1 MNVVFIAPPAAGKG
15 TQATLLRDYYNF
27 YHISTGD
34 VLREIAETNTPLGC
48 EIKALID
55 NGKLVSDELMAKLLK
70 EKIGS
75 LGNVE
80 GIIFDGFPRT
90 LEQAHMLDEILNE
103 VGMKVNKVIYFDID
117 KDTAMKRALGR
128 VTCKDCGE
136 IYNTYFDTF
145 LKEDECSKCGGKL
158 EKRME
163 ENHKPV
169 KIGSYRENKCPKNY
183 FKFFDSIKIKKKY
196 KIVFDLANGSM
207 CFLNDYLK
215 KRFPDAIMINNEPN
229 GFNINDEC
237 GALYPELARKIM
249 IDNDYDIAV
258 SFDGDGDRAIIILK
272 NGKIL
277 NGDLLL
283 YFFAT
288 ELKMKNKLKN
298 NTVIYSLIANRGIT
312 NVLEGNNIK
321 VKFVNVGDENI
332 SSEIKNGVASLGG
345 EKSGHIIFNK
355 KYNYSCGLTTI
366 LKFLSMLNEKA
377 IINLNCIKEY
387 YEVSKNYK
395 EIRMINKLENKLKA
409 IVTSGNVIVRR
420 SGTENLFRV
429 ILMSP
434 NKCEI
439 IDGLNFLENLIIAKN

>member
-1 MNVVFIAPPAAGKG
+1 MKYFKTDGIRGVFGASDLSIELILKVGYSFDIFNEHKVLIGYDTRYSSKIILQALKYALEISGK
-15 TQATLLRDYYNF
+15 TVFDYGV
-27 YHISTGD
+27 IST
-34 VLREIAETNTPLGC
+34 P
-48 EIKALID
+48 ALEYLTKKKRTIGIMITASHND
-55 NGKLVSDELMAKLLK
+55 FTYNGLKIIYKGHKLDDSLK
-70 EKIGS
+70 E
-75 LGNVE
+75 
-80 GIIFDGFPRT
+80 
-90 LEQAHMLDEILNE
+90 
-103 VGMKVNKVIYFDID
+103 
-117 KDTAMKRALGR
+117 
-128 VTCKDCGE
+128 
-136 IYNTYFDTF
+136 
-145 LKEDECSKCGGKL
+145 KL

-288 ELKMKNKLKN
+288 ELKKKNKLKN

-312 NVLEGNNIK
+312 NVLEENNIK

-439 IDGLNFLENLIIAKN
+439 IDGLNFLEKWIIAKN

>member
-1 MNVVFIAPPAAGKG
+1 MKYFKTDGIRGVFGASDLSIELILKVGYSFDIFNENKVLIGYDTRYSSKIILQALKYALEISGK
-15 TQATLLRDYYNF
+15 TVFDYGV
-27 YHISTGD
+27 IST
-34 VLREIAETNTPLGC
+34 P
-48 EIKALID
+48 ALEYLTKKKRTIGIMITASHND
-55 NGKLVSDELMAKLLK
+55 FTYNGLKIIYKGHKLDDSLK
-70 EKIGS
+70 E
-75 LGNVE
+75 
-80 GIIFDGFPRT
+80 
-90 LEQAHMLDEILNE
+90 
-103 VGMKVNKVIYFDID
+103 
-117 KDTAMKRALGR
+117 
-128 VTCKDCGE
+128 
-136 IYNTYFDTF
+136 
-145 LKEDECSKCGGKL
+145 KL

-207 CFLNDYLK
+207 CFLNNYLK

-288 ELKMKNKLKN
+288 ELKKKNKLKN

-312 NVLEGNNIK
+312 NVLEENNIK

-439 IDGLNFLENLIIAKN
+439 IDGLNFLENWIIAKN

>member
-1 MNVVFIAPPAAGKG
+1 MKYFKTDGIRGVFGASDLSIELILKVGYSFDIFNENKVLIGYDTRYSSKIILQALKYALEISGK
-15 TQATLLRDYYNF
+15 TVFDYGV
-27 YHISTGD
+27 IST
-34 VLREIAETNTPLGC
+34 P
-48 EIKALID
+48 ALEYLTKKKRTIGIMITASHND
-55 NGKLVSDELMAKLLK
+55 FTYNGLKIIYKGHKLDDSLK
-70 EKIGS
+70 E
-75 LGNVE
+75 
-80 GIIFDGFPRT
+80 
-90 LEQAHMLDEILNE
+90 
-103 VGMKVNKVIYFDID
+103 
-117 KDTAMKRALGR
+117 
-128 VTCKDCGE
+128 
-136 IYNTYFDTF
+136 
-145 LKEDECSKCGGKL
+145 KL

-312 NVLEGNNIK
+312 NILEENNIK

-439 IDGLNFLENLIIAKN
+439 IDGLNFLENWIIAKN

>member
-1 MNVVFIAPPAAGKG
+1 MKYFKTDGIRGVFGASDLSIELILKVGYSFDIFNENKVLIGYDTRYSSKIILQALKYALEISGK
-15 TQATLLRDYYNF
+15 TVFDYGV
-27 YHISTGD
+27 IST
-34 VLREIAETNTPLGC
+34 P
-48 EIKALID
+48 ALEYLTKKKRTIGIMITASHND
-55 NGKLVSDELMAKLLK
+55 FTYNGLKIIYKGHKLDDSLK
-70 EKIGS
+70 E
-75 LGNVE
+75 
-80 GIIFDGFPRT
+80 
-90 LEQAHMLDEILNE
+90 
-103 VGMKVNKVIYFDID
+103 
-117 KDTAMKRALGR
+117 
-128 VTCKDCGE
+128 
-136 IYNTYFDTF
+136 
-145 LKEDECSKCGGKL
+145 KL

-288 ELKMKNKLKN
+288 ELKKKNKLKN

-312 NVLEGNNIK
+312 NVLEENNIK

-366 LKFLSMLNEKA
+366 LKFLSMLNEKE

-439 IDGLNFLENLIIAKN
+439 IDGLNFLEKWIIAKN

>member
-1 MNVVFIAPPAAGKG
+1 MKYFKTDGIRGVFGASDLSIELILKVGYSFDIFNENKVLIGYDTRYSSKIILQALKYALEISGK
-15 TQATLLRDYYNF
+15 TVFDYGV
-27 YHISTGD
+27 IST
-34 VLREIAETNTPLGC
+34 P
-48 EIKALID
+48 ALEYLTKKKRTIGIMITASHND
-55 NGKLVSDELMAKLLK
+55 FTYNGLKIIYKGHKLDDSLK
-70 EKIGS
+70 E
-75 LGNVE
+75 
-80 GIIFDGFPRT
+80 
-90 LEQAHMLDEILNE
+90 
-103 VGMKVNKVIYFDID
+103 
-117 KDTAMKRALGR
+117 
-128 VTCKDCGE
+128 
-136 IYNTYFDTF
+136 
-145 LKEDECSKCGGKL
+145 KL

-237 GALYPELARKIM
+237 GALYHELARKIM

-312 NVLEGNNIK
+312 NVLEENNIK

-395 EIRMINKLENKLKA
+395 EIRMINKIENKLKA

-439 IDGLNFLENLIIAKN
+439 IDGLNFLENWIIAKN

>member
-1 MNVVFIAPPAAGKG
+1 MKYFKTDGIRGVFGAFDLSIELILKVGYSFDIFYEDKVLIGYDTRYSSKIILQALKYALEISGK
-15 TQATLLRDYYNF
+15 TVIDYGV
-27 YHISTGD
+27 IST
-34 VLREIAETNTPLGC
+34 P
-48 EIKALID
+48 ALEYLTKKKRTVGIMITASHND
-55 NGKLVSDELMAKLLK
+55 FTYNGLKIIYKGQKLDDSLK
-70 EKIGS
+70 E
-75 LGNVE
+75 
-80 GIIFDGFPRT
+80 
-90 LEQAHMLDEILNE
+90 
-103 VGMKVNKVIYFDID
+103 
-117 KDTAMKRALGR
+117 
-128 VTCKDCGE
+128 
-136 IYNTYFDTF
+136 
-145 LKEDECSKCGGKL
+145 KL

-207 CFLNDYLK
+207 CFLEFYLK

-288 ELKMKNKLKN
+288 ELKKKNKLKN

-312 NVLEGNNIK
+312 NVLEENSIK

-355 KYNYSCGLTTI
+355 KYNYSCGLTAF
-366 LKFLSMLNEKA
+366 LKFLSMLNEHA

-395 EIRMINKLENKLKA
+395 EIRMINKLETKLKA

-439 IDGLNFLENLIIAKN
+439 IDGLNFLENWILAKN

>member
-1 MNVVFIAPPAAGKG
+1 MKYFKTDGIRGVFGASDLSIELILKVGYSFDIFNENKVLIGYDTRYSSKIILQALKYALEISGK
-15 TQATLLRDYYNF
+15 TVFDYGV
-27 YHISTGD
+27 IST
-34 VLREIAETNTPLGC
+34 P
-48 EIKALID
+48 ALEYLTKKKRTIGIMITASHND
-55 NGKLVSDELMAKLLK
+55 FTYNGLKIIYKGHKLDDSLK
-70 EKIGS
+70 E
-75 LGNVE
+75 
-80 GIIFDGFPRT
+80 
-90 LEQAHMLDEILNE
+90 
-103 VGMKVNKVIYFDID
+103 
-117 KDTAMKRALGR
+117 
-128 VTCKDCGE
+128 
-136 IYNTYFDTF
+136 
-145 LKEDECSKCGGKL
+145 KL

-298 NTVIYSLIANRGIT
+298 NTVIYSLIANKGIT
-312 NVLEGNNIK
+312 NVLEENNIK

>member
-1 MNVVFIAPPAAGKG
+1 MKYFKTDGIRGVFGASDLSIELILKVGYSFDIFNENKVLIGYDTRYSSKIILQALKYALEISGK
-15 TQATLLRDYYNF
+15 TVFDYGV
-27 YHISTGD
+27 IST
-34 VLREIAETNTPLGC
+34 P
-48 EIKALID
+48 ALEYLTKKKRTIGIMITASHND
-55 NGKLVSDELMAKLLK
+55 FTYNGLKIIYKGHKLDDSLK
-70 EKIGS
+70 E
-75 LGNVE
+75 
-80 GIIFDGFPRT
+80 
-90 LEQAHMLDEILNE
+90 
-103 VGMKVNKVIYFDID
+103 
-117 KDTAMKRALGR
+117 
-128 VTCKDCGE
+128 
-136 IYNTYFDTF
+136 
-145 LKEDECSKCGGKL
+145 KL

-312 NVLEGNNIK
+312 NVLEENNIK

-366 LKFLSMLNEKA
+366 LKFLSMLNEKT

-439 IDGLNFLENLIIAKN
+439 IDGLNFLENWIIAKN

>member
-1 MNVVFIAPPAAGKG
+1 MKYFKTDGIRGVFGASDLSIELILKVGYSFDIFNENKVLIGYDTRYSSKIILQALKYALEISGK
-15 TQATLLRDYYNF
+15 TVFDYGV
-27 YHISTGD
+27 IST
-34 VLREIAETNTPLGC
+34 P
-48 EIKALID
+48 ALEYLTKKKRTIGIMITASHND
-55 NGKLVSDELMAKLLK
+55 FTYNGLKIIYKGHKLDDSLK
-70 EKIGS
+70 E
-75 LGNVE
+75 
-80 GIIFDGFPRT
+80 
-90 LEQAHMLDEILNE
+90 
-103 VGMKVNKVIYFDID
+103 
-117 KDTAMKRALGR
+117 
-128 VTCKDCGE
+128 
-136 IYNTYFDTF
+136 
-145 LKEDECSKCGGKL
+145 KL

-312 NVLEGNNIK
+312 NVLEENNIK

-409 IVTSGNVIVRR
+409 IVISGNVIVRR

-439 IDGLNFLENLIIAKN
+439 IDGLNFLENWIIAKN

>member
-1 MNVVFIAPPAAGKG
+1 MKYFKTDGIRGVFGASDLSIELILKVGYSFDIFNENKVLIGYDTRYSSKIILQALKYALEISGK
-15 TQATLLRDYYNF
+15 TVFDYGV
-27 YHISTGD
+27 IST
-34 VLREIAETNTPLGC
+34 P
-48 EIKALID
+48 ALEYLTKKKRTIGIMITASHND
-55 NGKLVSDELMAKLLK
+55 FTYNGLKIIYKGHKLDDSLK
-70 EKIGS
+70 E
-75 LGNVE
+75 
-80 GIIFDGFPRT
+80 
-90 LEQAHMLDEILNE
+90 
-103 VGMKVNKVIYFDID
+103 
-117 KDTAMKRALGR
+117 
-128 VTCKDCGE
+128 
-136 IYNTYFDTF
+136 
-145 LKEDECSKCGGKL
+145 KL

-249 IDNDYDIAV
+249 IDNDYDIDV

-272 NGKIL
+272 NGRIL

-312 NVLEGNNIK
+312 NVLEENNIK

-439 IDGLNFLENLIIAKN
+439 IDGLNFLENWIIAKN

>member
-1 MNVVFIAPPAAGKG
+1 MKYFKTDGIRGVFGASDLSIELILKVGYSFDIFNENKVLIGYDTRYSSKIILQALKYALEISGK
-15 TQATLLRDYYNF
+15 TVFDYGV
-27 YHISTGD
+27 IST
-34 VLREIAETNTPLGC
+34 P
-48 EIKALID
+48 ALEYLTKKKRTIGIMITASHND
-55 NGKLVSDELMAKLLK
+55 FTYNGLKIIYKGHKLDDSLK
-70 EKIGS
+70 E
-75 LGNVE
+75 
-80 GIIFDGFPRT
+80 
-90 LEQAHMLDEILNE
+90 
-103 VGMKVNKVIYFDID
+103 
-117 KDTAMKRALGR
+117 
-128 VTCKDCGE
+128 
-136 IYNTYFDTF
+136 
-145 LKEDECSKCGGKL
+145 KL

-215 KRFPDAIMINNEPN
+215 KRFPDAIMINNDPN

-312 NVLEGNNIK
+312 NVLEENNIK

-439 IDGLNFLENLIIAKN
+439 IDGLNFLENWIIAKN

>member
-1 MNVVFIAPPAAGKG
+1 MKYFKTDGIRGVFGASDLSIELILKVGYSFDIFNENKVLIGYDTRYSSKIILQALKYALEISGK
-15 TQATLLRDYYNF
+15 TVFDYGV
-27 YHISTGD
+27 IST
-34 VLREIAETNTPLGC
+34 P
-48 EIKALID
+48 ALEYLTKKKRTIGIMITASHND
-55 NGKLVSDELMAKLLK
+55 FTYNGLKIIYKGHKLDDSLK
-70 EKIGS
+70 E
-75 LGNVE
+75 
-80 GIIFDGFPRT
+80 
-90 LEQAHMLDEILNE
+90 
-103 VGMKVNKVIYFDID
+103 
-117 KDTAMKRALGR
+117 
-128 VTCKDCGE
+128 
-136 IYNTYFDTF
+136 
-145 LKEDECSKCGGKL
+145 KL

-312 NVLEGNNIK
+312 NVLEENNIK
-321 VKFVNVGDENI
+321 VKFVNVGNENI

-439 IDGLNFLENLIIAKN
+439 IDGLNFLENWIIAKN

>member
-1 MNVVFIAPPAAGKG
+1 MKYFKTDGIRGVFGASDLSIELILKVGYSFDIFNENKVLIGYDTRYSSKIILQALKYALEISGK
-15 TQATLLRDYYNF
+15 TIFDYGV
-27 YHISTGD
+27 IST
-34 VLREIAETNTPLGC
+34 P
-48 EIKALID
+48 ALEYLTKKKRTIGIMITASHND
-55 NGKLVSDELMAKLLK
+55 FTYNGLKIIYKGHKLDDSLK
-70 EKIGS
+70 E
-75 LGNVE
+75 
-80 GIIFDGFPRT
+80 
-90 LEQAHMLDEILNE
+90 
-103 VGMKVNKVIYFDID
+103 
-117 KDTAMKRALGR
+117 
-128 VTCKDCGE
+128 
-136 IYNTYFDTF
+136 
-145 LKEDECSKCGGKL
+145 KL

-288 ELKMKNKLKN
+288 ELKKKNKLKN

-312 NVLEGNNIK
+312 NVLEENNIK

-439 IDGLNFLENLIIAKN
+439 IDGLNFLENWIIAKN

>member
-1 MNVVFIAPPAAGKG
+1 MKYFKTDGIRGVFGASDLSIELILKVGYSFDIFNENKVLIGYDTRYSSKIILQALKYALEISGK
-15 TQATLLRDYYNF
+15 TVFDYGV
-27 YHISTGD
+27 IST
-34 VLREIAETNTPLGC
+34 P
-48 EIKALID
+48 ALEYLTKKKRTIGIMITASHND
-55 NGKLVSDELMAKLLK
+55 FTYNGLKIIYKGHKLDDSLK
-70 EKIGS
+70 E
-75 LGNVE
+75 
-80 GIIFDGFPRT
+80 
-90 LEQAHMLDEILNE
+90 
-103 VGMKVNKVIYFDID
+103 
-117 KDTAMKRALGR
+117 
-128 VTCKDCGE
+128 
-136 IYNTYFDTF
+136 
-145 LKEDECSKCGGKL
+145 KL

-169 KIGSYRENKCPKNY
+169 KICSYRENKCPKNY

-288 ELKMKNKLKN
+288 ELKKKNKLKN

-312 NVLEGNNIK
+312 NVLEENNIK

-439 IDGLNFLENLIIAKN
+439 IDGLNFLENWIIAKN

>member
-1 MNVVFIAPPAAGKG
+1 MKYFKTDGIRGVFGASDLSIELILKVGYSFDIFNENKVLIGYDTRYSSKIILQALKYALEISGK
-15 TQATLLRDYYNF
+15 TVFDYGV
-27 YHISTGD
+27 IST
-34 VLREIAETNTPLGC
+34 P
-48 EIKALID
+48 ALEYLTKKKRTIGIMITASHND
-55 NGKLVSDELMAKLLK
+55 FTYNGLKIIYKGHKLDDSLK
-70 EKIGS
+70 E
-75 LGNVE
+75 
-80 GIIFDGFPRT
+80 
-90 LEQAHMLDEILNE
+90 
-103 VGMKVNKVIYFDID
+103 
-117 KDTAMKRALGR
+117 
-128 VTCKDCGE
+128 
-136 IYNTYFDTF
+136 
-145 LKEDECSKCGGKL
+145 KL

-312 NVLEGNNIK
+312 NVLEENNIK

-434 NKCEI
+434 NKYEI
-439 IDGLNFLENLIIAKN
+439 IDGLNFLENWLLC

>member
-1 MNVVFIAPPAAGKG
+1 MKYFKTDGIRGVFGASDLSIELILKVGYSFDIFNENKVLIGYDTRYSSKIILQALKYALEISGK
-15 TQATLLRDYYNF
+15 TVFDYGV
-27 YHISTGD
+27 IST
-34 VLREIAETNTPLGC
+34 P
-48 EIKALID
+48 ALEYLTKKKRTIGIMITASHND
-55 NGKLVSDELMAKLLK
+55 FTYNGLKIIYKGHKLDDSLK
-70 EKIGS
+70 E
-75 LGNVE
+75 
-80 GIIFDGFPRT
+80 
-90 LEQAHMLDEILNE
+90 
-103 VGMKVNKVIYFDID
+103 
-117 KDTAMKRALGR
+117 
-128 VTCKDCGE
+128 
-136 IYNTYFDTF
+136 
-145 LKEDECSKCGGKL
+145 KL

-312 NVLEGNNIK
+312 NVLEENNIK

-332 SSEIKNGVASLGG
+332 SSEIKNGVPSLGG

-439 IDGLNFLENLIIAKN
+439 IDGLNFLENWIIAKN

>member
-1 MNVVFIAPPAAGKG
+1 MKYFKTDGIRGVFGASDLSIELILKVGYSFDIFNENKVLIG
-15 TQATLLRDYYNF
+15 YDTRYSSKIILQALKYALEISVKTVFDYGV
-27 YHISTGD
+27 IST
-34 VLREIAETNTPLGC
+34 P
-48 EIKALID
+48 ALEYLTKKKRTIGIMITASHND
-55 NGKLVSDELMAKLLK
+55 FTYNGLKIIYKGHKLDDSLK
-70 EKIGS
+70 E
-75 LGNVE
+75 
-80 GIIFDGFPRT
+80 
-90 LEQAHMLDEILNE
+90 
-103 VGMKVNKVIYFDID
+103 
-117 KDTAMKRALGR
+117 
-128 VTCKDCGE
+128 
-136 IYNTYFDTF
+136 
-145 LKEDECSKCGGKL
+145 KL

-312 NVLEGNNIK
+312 NVLEENNIK

-439 IDGLNFLENLIIAKN
+439 IDGLNFLENWIIAKN

>member
-1 MNVVFIAPPAAGKG
+1 MKYFKTDGIRGVFGASDLSIELILKVGYSFDIFNENKVLIGYDTRYSSKIILQAFKYALEISGK
-15 TQATLLRDYYNF
+15 TVFDYGV
-27 YHISTGD
+27 IST
-34 VLREIAETNTPLGC
+34 P
-48 EIKALID
+48 ALEYLTKKKRTIGIMITASHND
-55 NGKLVSDELMAKLLK
+55 FTYNGLKIIYKGHKLDDSLK
-70 EKIGS
+70 E
-75 LGNVE
+75 
-80 GIIFDGFPRT
+80 
-90 LEQAHMLDEILNE
+90 
-103 VGMKVNKVIYFDID
+103 
-117 KDTAMKRALGR
+117 
-128 VTCKDCGE
+128 
-136 IYNTYFDTF
+136 
-145 LKEDECSKCGGKL
+145 KL

-288 ELKMKNKLKN
+288 ELKKKNKLKN

-312 NVLEGNNIK
+312 NVLEENNIK

-439 IDGLNFLENLIIAKN
+439 IDGLNFLENWIIAKN

>member
-1 MNVVFIAPPAAGKG
+1 MKYFKTDGIRGVFGASDLSIELILKVGYSFDIFNENKVLIGYDTRYSSKIILQALKYALEISGK
-15 TQATLLRDYYNF
+15 TVFDYGV
-27 YHISTGD
+27 IST
-34 VLREIAETNTPLGC
+34 P
-48 EIKALID
+48 ALEYLTKKKRTIGIMITASHND
-55 NGKLVSDELMAKLLK
+55 FTYNGLKIIYKGHKLDDSLK
-70 EKIGS
+70 E
-75 LGNVE
+75 
-80 GIIFDGFPRT
+80 
-90 LEQAHMLDEILNE
+90 
-103 VGMKVNKVIYFDID
+103 
-117 KDTAMKRALGR
+117 
-128 VTCKDCGE
+128 
-136 IYNTYFDTF
+136 
-145 LKEDECSKCGGKL
+145 KL

-288 ELKMKNKLKN
+288 ELKKKNKLKN

-312 NVLEGNNIK
+312 NVLEENNIK

-355 KYNYSCGLTTI
+355 KYNY
-366 LKFLSMLNEKA
+366 
-377 IINLNCIKEY
+377 
-387 YEVSKNYK
+387 
-395 EIRMINKLENKLKA
+395 
-409 IVTSGNVIVRR
+409 
-420 SGTENLFRV
+420 
-429 ILMSP
+429 
-434 NKCEI
+434 
-439 IDGLNFLENLIIAKN
+439 

>member
-1 MNVVFIAPPAAGKG
+1 MKYFKTDGIRGVFGASDLSIELILKVGYSFDIFNENKVLIGYDTRYSSKIILQALKYALEISGK
-15 TQATLLRDYYNF
+15 TVFDYGV
-27 YHISTGD
+27 IST
-34 VLREIAETNTPLGC
+34 P
-48 EIKALID
+48 ALEYLTKKKRTIGIMITASHND
-55 NGKLVSDELMAKLLK
+55 FTYNGLKIIYKGHKLDDSLK
-70 EKIGS
+70 E
-75 LGNVE
+75 
-80 GIIFDGFPRT
+80 
-90 LEQAHMLDEILNE
+90 
-103 VGMKVNKVIYFDID
+103 
-117 KDTAMKRALGR
+117 
-128 VTCKDCGE
+128 
-136 IYNTYFDTF
+136 
-145 LKEDECSKCGGKL
+145 KL

-215 KRFPDAIMINNEPN
+215 KRFPDAIMINNESN

-312 NVLEGNNIK
+312 NVLEENNIK

-439 IDGLNFLENLIIAKN
+439 IDGLNFLENWIIAKN

>member
-1 MNVVFIAPPAAGKG
+1 MKYFKTDGIRGVFGASDLSIELILKVGYSFDIFNENKVLIGYDTRYSSKIILQALKYALEISGK
-15 TQATLLRDYYNF
+15 TVFDYGV
-27 YHISTGD
+27 IST
-34 VLREIAETNTPLGC
+34 P
-48 EIKALID
+48 ALEYLAKKKRTIGIMITASHND
-55 NGKLVSDELMAKLLK
+55 FTYNGLKIIYKGHKLDDSLK
-70 EKIGS
+70 E
-75 LGNVE
+75 
-80 GIIFDGFPRT
+80 
-90 LEQAHMLDEILNE
+90 
-103 VGMKVNKVIYFDID
+103 
-117 KDTAMKRALGR
+117 
-128 VTCKDCGE
+128 
-136 IYNTYFDTF
+136 
-145 LKEDECSKCGGKL
+145 KL

-288 ELKMKNKLKN
+288 ELKLKNKLKN

-312 NVLEGNNIK
+312 NVLEENNIK
-321 VKFVNVGDENI
+321 VKFVNVDDENI

-439 IDGLNFLENLIIAKN
+439 IDGLNFLENWIIAKN

>member
-1 MNVVFIAPPAAGKG
+1 MKYFKTDGIRGVFGASDLSIELILKVGYSFDIFNENKVLIGYDTRYSSKIILQALKYALEISGK
-15 TQATLLRDYYNF
+15 TVFDYGV
-27 YHISTGD
+27 IST
-34 VLREIAETNTPLGC
+34 P
-48 EIKALID
+48 ALEYLTKKKRTVGIMITASHND
-55 NGKLVSDELMAKLLK
+55 FTYNGLKIIYKGHKLDDSLK
-70 EKIGS
+70 E
-75 LGNVE
+75 
-80 GIIFDGFPRT
+80 
-90 LEQAHMLDEILNE
+90 
-103 VGMKVNKVIYFDID
+103 
-117 KDTAMKRALGR
+117 
-128 VTCKDCGE
+128 
-136 IYNTYFDTF
+136 
-145 LKEDECSKCGGKL
+145 KL

-207 CFLNDYLK
+207 CFLEFYLK

-288 ELKMKNKLKN
+288 ELKKKNKLKN

-312 NVLEGNNIK
+312 NALEENNIK

-366 LKFLSMLNEKA
+366 LKFLSMLNEHA

-434 NKCEI
+434 NKGEI
-439 IDGLNFLENLIIAKN
+439 IDGLNFLENWILAKN

>member
-1 MNVVFIAPPAAGKG
+1 MKYFKTDGIRGVFGASDLSIELILKVGYSFGIFNENKVLIGYDTRYSSKIILQALKYALEISGK
-15 TQATLLRDYYNF
+15 TVFDYGV
-27 YHISTGD
+27 IST
-34 VLREIAETNTPLGC
+34 P
-48 EIKALID
+48 ALEYLTKKKRTIGIMITASHND
-55 NGKLVSDELMAKLLK
+55 FTYNGLKIIYKGHKLDDSLK
-70 EKIGS
+70 E
-75 LGNVE
+75 
-80 GIIFDGFPRT
+80 
-90 LEQAHMLDEILNE
+90 
-103 VGMKVNKVIYFDID
+103 
-117 KDTAMKRALGR
+117 
-128 VTCKDCGE
+128 
-136 IYNTYFDTF
+136 
-145 LKEDECSKCGGKL
+145 KL

-312 NVLEGNNIK
+312 NVLEENNIK

-439 IDGLNFLENLIIAKN
+439 IDGLNFLEKWIIAKN

>member
-1 MNVVFIAPPAAGKG
+1 MKYFKTDGIRGVFGASDLSIELILKVGYSFGIFNENKVLIGYDTRYSSKIILQALKYALEISGK
-15 TQATLLRDYYNF
+15 TVFDYGV
-27 YHISTGD
+27 IST
-34 VLREIAETNTPLGC
+34 P
-48 EIKALID
+48 ALEYLTKKKRTIGIMITASHND
-55 NGKLVSDELMAKLLK
+55 FTYNGLKIIYKGHKLDDSLK
-70 EKIGS
+70 E
-75 LGNVE
+75 
-80 GIIFDGFPRT
+80 
-90 LEQAHMLDEILNE
+90 
-103 VGMKVNKVIYFDID
+103 
-117 KDTAMKRALGR
+117 
-128 VTCKDCGE
+128 
-136 IYNTYFDTF
+136 
-145 LKEDECSKCGGKL
+145 KL

-183 FKFFDSIKIKKKY
+183 FKFFDSIKIKTKY
-196 KIVFDLANGSM
+196 QIVFDLANGSM

-288 ELKMKNKLKN
+288 ELKKKNKLKN

-312 NVLEGNNIK
+312 NVLEENNIK

-439 IDGLNFLENLIIAKN
+439 IDGLNFLEKWIIAKN

>member
-1 MNVVFIAPPAAGKG
+1 MKYFKTDGIRGVFGASDLSIELILKVGYSFDIFNENKVLIGYDTRYSSKIILQALKYALEISGK
-15 TQATLLRDYYNF
+15 TVFDYGV
-27 YHISTGD
+27 IST
-34 VLREIAETNTPLGC
+34 P
-48 EIKALID
+48 ALEYLTKKKRTIGIMITASHND
-55 NGKLVSDELMAKLLK
+55 FTYNGLKIIYKGHKLDDSLK
-70 EKIGS
+70 E
-75 LGNVE
+75 
-80 GIIFDGFPRT
+80 
-90 LEQAHMLDEILNE
+90 
-103 VGMKVNKVIYFDID
+103 
-117 KDTAMKRALGR
+117 
-128 VTCKDCGE
+128 
-136 IYNTYFDTF
+136 
-145 LKEDECSKCGGKL
+145 KL

-283 YFFAT
+283 FFFAT

-312 NVLEGNNIK
+312 NVLEENNIK

-439 IDGLNFLENLIIAKN
+439 IDGLNFLEKWIIAKN

>member
-1 MNVVFIAPPAAGKG
+1 MKYFKTDGIRGVFGASDLSIELILKVGYSFDIFNENKVLIGYDTRYSSKIILQALKYALEISGK
-15 TQATLLRDYYNF
+15 TVFDYGV
-27 YHISTGD
+27 IST
-34 VLREIAETNTPLGC
+34 P
-48 EIKALID
+48 ALEYLTKKKRTIGIMITASHND
-55 NGKLVSDELMAKLLK
+55 FTYNGLKIIYKGHKLDDSLK
-70 EKIGS
+70 E
-75 LGNVE
+75 
-80 GIIFDGFPRT
+80 
-90 LEQAHMLDEILNE
+90 
-103 VGMKVNKVIYFDID
+103 
-117 KDTAMKRALGR
+117 
-128 VTCKDCGE
+128 
-136 IYNTYFDTF
+136 
-145 LKEDECSKCGGKL
+145 KL

-312 NVLEGNNIK
+312 NVLEENNIK

-332 SSEIKNGVASLGG
+332 SSEIKNGVGSLGG

-439 IDGLNFLENLIIAKN
+439 IDGLNFLENWIIAKN

>member
-1 MNVVFIAPPAAGKG
+1 MKYFKTDGIRGVFGASDLSIELILKVGYSFDIFNENKVLIGYDTRYSSKIILQALKYALEISGK
-15 TQATLLRDYYNF
+15 TVFDYGV
-27 YHISTGD
+27 IST
-34 VLREIAETNTPLGC
+34 P
-48 EIKALID
+48 ALEYLTKKKRTIGIMITASHND
-55 NGKLVSDELMAKLLK
+55 FTYNGLKIIYKGHKLDDSLK
-70 EKIGS
+70 E
-75 LGNVE
+75 
-80 GIIFDGFPRT
+80 
-90 LEQAHMLDEILNE
+90 
-103 VGMKVNKVIYFDID
+103 
-117 KDTAMKRALGR
+117 
-128 VTCKDCGE
+128 
-136 IYNTYFDTF
+136 
-145 LKEDECSKCGGKL
+145 KL

-258 SFDGDGDRAIIILK
+258 SFDGGGDRAIIILK

-312 NVLEGNNIK
+312 NVLEENNIK

-439 IDGLNFLENLIIAKN
+439 IDGLNFLENWIIAKN

>member
-1 MNVVFIAPPAAGKG
+1 MKYFKTDGIRGVFGAFDLSIELILKVGYSFDIFNENKVLIGYDTRYSSKIILQALKYALEISGK
-15 TQATLLRDYYNF
+15 TVFDYGV
-27 YHISTGD
+27 IST
-34 VLREIAETNTPLGC
+34 P
-48 EIKALID
+48 ALEYLTKKKRTIGIMITASHND
-55 NGKLVSDELMAKLLK
+55 FTYNGLKIIYKGHKLDDSLK
-70 EKIGS
+70 E
-75 LGNVE
+75 
-80 GIIFDGFPRT
+80 
-90 LEQAHMLDEILNE
+90 
-103 VGMKVNKVIYFDID
+103 
-117 KDTAMKRALGR
+117 
-128 VTCKDCGE
+128 
-136 IYNTYFDTF
+136 
-145 LKEDECSKCGGKL
+145 KL

-288 ELKMKNKLKN
+288 ELKKKNKLKN

-312 NVLEGNNIK
+312 NVLEENNIK

-332 SSEIKNGVASLGG
+332 SSETKNGVASLGG

-439 IDGLNFLENLIIAKN
+439 IDGLNFLEKWIIAKN

>member
-1 MNVVFIAPPAAGKG
+1 MKYFKTDGIRGVFGASDLSIELILKVGYSFDIFNENKVLIGYDTRYSSKIILQALKYALEISGK
-15 TQATLLRDYYNF
+15 TVFDYGV
-27 YHISTGD
+27 IST
-34 VLREIAETNTPLGC
+34 P
-48 EIKALID
+48 ALEYLTKKKRTIGIMITASHND
-55 NGKLVSDELMAKLLK
+55 FTYNGLKIIYKGHKLDDSLK
-70 EKIGS
+70 E
-75 LGNVE
+75 
-80 GIIFDGFPRT
+80 
-90 LEQAHMLDEILNE
+90 
-103 VGMKVNKVIYFDID
+103 
-117 KDTAMKRALGR
+117 
-128 VTCKDCGE
+128 
-136 IYNTYFDTF
+136 
-145 LKEDECSKCGGKL
+145 KL

-183 FKFFDSIKIKKKY
+183 FKFFDSIKIKKNY

-258 SFDGDGDRAIIILK
+258 SFDGDGDMAIIILK

-288 ELKMKNKLKN
+288 ELKKKNKLKN

-312 NVLEGNNIK
+312 NVLEENNIK

-409 IVTSGNVIVRR
+409 IVTSGNVIVR
-420 SGTENLFRV
+420 
-429 ILMSP
+429 
-434 NKCEI
+434 
-439 IDGLNFLENLIIAKN
+439 

>member
-1 MNVVFIAPPAAGKG
+1 MKYFKTDGIRGVFGASDLSIELILKVGYSFDIFNENKVLIGYDTRYSSKIILQALKYALEISGK
-15 TQATLLRDYYNF
+15 TVFDYGV
-27 YHISTGD
+27 IST
-34 VLREIAETNTPLGC
+34 P
-48 EIKALID
+48 ALEYLTKKKRTIGIMITASHND
-55 NGKLVSDELMAKLLK
+55 FTYNGLKIIYKGHKLDDSLK
-70 EKIGS
+70 E
-75 LGNVE
+75 
-80 GIIFDGFPRT
+80 
-90 LEQAHMLDEILNE
+90 
-103 VGMKVNKVIYFDID
+103 
-117 KDTAMKRALGR
+117 
-128 VTCKDCGE
+128 
-136 IYNTYFDTF
+136 
-145 LKEDECSKCGGKL
+145 KL

-312 NVLEGNNIK
+312 NVLEENNIK

-355 KYNYSCGLTTI
+355 KYNCSCGLTTI

-439 IDGLNFLENLIIAKN
+439 IDGLNFLENWIIAKN

>member
-1 MNVVFIAPPAAGKG
+1 MKYFKTDGIRGVFGASDLSIELILKVGYSFDIFNENKVLIGYDTRYSSKIILQALKYALEISGK
-15 TQATLLRDYYNF
+15 TVFDYGV
-27 YHISTGD
+27 IST
-34 VLREIAETNTPLGC
+34 P
-48 EIKALID
+48 ALEYLTKKKRTIGIMITASHND
-55 NGKLVSDELMAKLLK
+55 FTYNGLKIIYKGHKLDDSLK
-70 EKIGS
+70 E
-75 LGNVE
+75 
-80 GIIFDGFPRT
+80 
-90 LEQAHMLDEILNE
+90 
-103 VGMKVNKVIYFDID
+103 
-117 KDTAMKRALGR
+117 
-128 VTCKDCGE
+128 
-136 IYNTYFDTF
+136 
-145 LKEDECSKCGGKL
+145 KL

-163 ENHKPV
+163 KNHKPV

-312 NVLEGNNIK
+312 NVLEENNIK

-439 IDGLNFLENLIIAKN
+439 IDGLNFLENWIIAKN

>member
-1 MNVVFIAPPAAGKG
+1 MKYFKTDGIRGVFGASDLSIELILKVGYSFDIFNENKVLIGYDTRYSSKIILQALKYALEISGK
-15 TQATLLRDYYNF
+15 TVFDYGV
-27 YHISTGD
+27 IST
-34 VLREIAETNTPLGC
+34 P
-48 EIKALID
+48 ALEYLTKKKRTVGIMITASHNDFTYNGLKIIYKGHKLD
-55 NGKLVSDELMAKLLK
+55 NSLK
-70 EKIGS
+70 E
-75 LGNVE
+75 
-80 GIIFDGFPRT
+80 
-90 LEQAHMLDEILNE
+90 
-103 VGMKVNKVIYFDID
+103 
-117 KDTAMKRALGR
+117 
-128 VTCKDCGE
+128 
-136 IYNTYFDTF
+136 
-145 LKEDECSKCGGKL
+145 KL

-163 ENHKPV
+163 ENHKPI

-183 FKFFDSIKIKKKY
+183 FRFFDSIKIKKKY

-207 CFLNDYLK
+207 CFLEFYLK

-288 ELKMKNKLKN
+288 ELKKKNKLKN

-312 NVLEGNNIK
+312 NVLEENNIK

-366 LKFLSMLNEKA
+366 LKFLSMLNEHA

-439 IDGLNFLENLIIAKN
+439 IDGLNFLENWILAKN

>member
-1 MNVVFIAPPAAGKG
+1 MKYFKTDGIRGVFGASDLSIELILKVGYSFGIFNENKVLIGYDTRYSSKIILQALKYALEISGK
-15 TQATLLRDYYNF
+15 TVFDYGV
-27 YHISTGD
+27 IST
-34 VLREIAETNTPLGC
+34 P
-48 EIKALID
+48 ALEYLTKKKRTIGIMITASHND
-55 NGKLVSDELMAKLLK
+55 FTYNGLKIIYKGHKLDDSLK
-70 EKIGS
+70 E
-75 LGNVE
+75 
-80 GIIFDGFPRT
+80 
-90 LEQAHMLDEILNE
+90 
-103 VGMKVNKVIYFDID
+103 
-117 KDTAMKRALGR
+117 
-128 VTCKDCGE
+128 
-136 IYNTYFDTF
+136 
-145 LKEDECSKCGGKL
+145 KL

-312 NVLEGNNIK
+312 NVLEENNIK

-332 SSEIKNGVASLGG
+332 SSEIKNVVASLGG

-395 EIRMINKLENKLKA
+395 EIRMINKLQNKLKA

-439 IDGLNFLENLIIAKN
+439 IDGLNFLENWIIAKN

>member
-1 MNVVFIAPPAAGKG
+1 MKYFKTDGIRGVFGASDLSIELILKVGYSFDIFNENKVLIGYDTRYSSKIILQALKYALEISGK
-15 TQATLLRDYYNF
+15 TVFDYGV
-27 YHISTGD
+27 IST
-34 VLREIAETNTPLGC
+34 P
-48 EIKALID
+48 ALEYLTKKKRTIGIMITASHND
-55 NGKLVSDELMAKLLK
+55 FTYNGLKIIYKGHKLDDSLK
-70 EKIGS
+70 E
-75 LGNVE
+75 
-80 GIIFDGFPRT
+80 
-90 LEQAHMLDEILNE
+90 
-103 VGMKVNKVIYFDID
+103 
-117 KDTAMKRALGR
+117 
-128 VTCKDCGE
+128 
-136 IYNTYFDTF
+136 
-145 LKEDECSKCGGKL
+145 KL

-288 ELKMKNKLKN
+288 ELKKKNKLKN

-312 NVLEGNNIK
+312 NVLEENNIK

-332 SSEIKNGVASLGG
+332 SSEIKNSVASLGG

-439 IDGLNFLENLIIAKN
+439 IDGLNFLEKWIIAKN

>member
-1 MNVVFIAPPAAGKG
+1 MKYFKTDGIRGVFGASDLSIELILKVGYSFDIFNENKVLIGYDTRYSSKIILQALKYALEISGK
-15 TQATLLRDYYNF
+15 TVFDYGV
-27 YHISTGD
+27 IST
-34 VLREIAETNTPLGC
+34 P
-48 EIKALID
+48 ALEYLTKKKRTIGIMITASHND
-55 NGKLVSDELMAKLLK
+55 FTYNGLKIIYKGHKLDDSLK
-70 EKIGS
+70 E
-75 LGNVE
+75 
-80 GIIFDGFPRT
+80 
-90 LEQAHMLDEILNE
+90 
-103 VGMKVNKVIYFDID
+103 
-117 KDTAMKRALGR
+117 
-128 VTCKDCGE
+128 
-136 IYNTYFDTF
+136 
-145 LKEDECSKCGGKL
+145 KL

-277 NGDLLL
+277 NGELLL

-312 NVLEGNNIK
+312 NVLEENNIK

-439 IDGLNFLENLIIAKN
+439 IDGLNFLENWIIAKN

>member
-1 MNVVFIAPPAAGKG
+1 MKYFKTDGIRGVFGAFDLSIELILKVGYSFDIFNENKVLIGYDTRYSSKIILQALKYALEISGK
-15 TQATLLRDYYNF
+15 TVFDYGV
-27 YHISTGD
+27 IST
-34 VLREIAETNTPLGC
+34 P
-48 EIKALID
+48 ALEYLTKKKRTIGIMITASHND
-55 NGKLVSDELMAKLLK
+55 FTYNGLKIIYKGHKLDDSLK
-70 EKIGS
+70 E
-75 LGNVE
+75 
-80 GIIFDGFPRT
+80 
-90 LEQAHMLDEILNE
+90 
-103 VGMKVNKVIYFDID
+103 
-117 KDTAMKRALGR
+117 
-128 VTCKDCGE
+128 
-136 IYNTYFDTF
+136 
-145 LKEDECSKCGGKL
+145 KL

-312 NVLEGNNIK
+312 NVLEENNIK

-439 IDGLNFLENLIIAKN
+439 IDGLNFLENWIIAKN

>member
-1 MNVVFIAPPAAGKG
+1 MKYFKTDGIRGVFGASDLSIELILKVGYSFDIFNENKVLIGYDTRYSSKIILQALKYALEISGK
-15 TQATLLRDYYNF
+15 TVFDYGV
-27 YHISTGD
+27 IST
-34 VLREIAETNTPLGC
+34 P
-48 EIKALID
+48 ALEYLTKKKRTIGIMITASHND
-55 NGKLVSDELMAKLLK
+55 FTYNGLKIIYKGHKLDDSLK
-70 EKIGS
+70 E
-75 LGNVE
+75 
-80 GIIFDGFPRT
+80 
-90 LEQAHMLDEILNE
+90 
-103 VGMKVNKVIYFDID
+103 
-117 KDTAMKRALGR
+117 
-128 VTCKDCGE
+128 
-136 IYNTYFDTF
+136 
-145 LKEDECSKCGGKL
+145 KL

-169 KIGSYRENKCPKNY
+169 KMGSYRENKCPKNY

-288 ELKMKNKLKN
+288 ELKTKNKLKN

-312 NVLEGNNIK
+312 NVLEENNIK

-439 IDGLNFLENLIIAKN
+439 IDGLNFLENWIIAKN

>member
-1 MNVVFIAPPAAGKG
+1 MKYFKTDGIRGVFGASDLSIELILKVGYSFDIFNENKVLIGYDTRYSSKIILQALKYALEISGK
-15 TQATLLRDYYNF
+15 TVFDYGV
-27 YHISTGD
+27 IST
-34 VLREIAETNTPLGC
+34 P
-48 EIKALID
+48 ALEYLTKKKRTIGIMITASHND
-55 NGKLVSDELMAKLLK
+55 FTYNGLKIIYKGHKLDDSLK
-70 EKIGS
+70 E
-75 LGNVE
+75 
-80 GIIFDGFPRT
+80 
-90 LEQAHMLDEILNE
+90 
-103 VGMKVNKVIYFDID
+103 
-117 KDTAMKRALGR
+117 
-128 VTCKDCGE
+128 
-136 IYNTYFDTF
+136 
-145 LKEDECSKCGGKL
+145 KL

-288 ELKMKNKLKN
+288 ELKKKNKLKN

-312 NVLEGNNIK
+312 NVLEENNIK

-439 IDGLNFLENLIIAKN
+439 IDGLNFLEKWTIAKN

>member
-1 MNVVFIAPPAAGKG
+1 MKYFKTDGIRGVFGASDLSIELILKVGYSFDIFNENKVLIGYDTRYSSKIILQALKYALEISGK
-15 TQATLLRDYYNF
+15 TVFDYGV
-27 YHISTGD
+27 IST
-34 VLREIAETNTPLGC
+34 P
-48 EIKALID
+48 ALEYLTKKKRTIGIMITASHND
-55 NGKLVSDELMAKLLK
+55 FTYNGLKIIYKGHKLDDSLK
-70 EKIGS
+70 E
-75 LGNVE
+75 
-80 GIIFDGFPRT
+80 
-90 LEQAHMLDEILNE
+90 
-103 VGMKVNKVIYFDID
+103 
-117 KDTAMKRALGR
+117 
-128 VTCKDCGE
+128 
-136 IYNTYFDTF
+136 
-145 LKEDECSKCGGKL
+145 KL

-229 GFNINDEC
+229 CFNINDEC

-288 ELKMKNKLKN
+288 ELKKKNKLKN

-312 NVLEGNNIK
+312 NVLEENNIK

-439 IDGLNFLENLIIAKN
+439 IDGLNFLENWIIAKN

>member
-1 MNVVFIAPPAAGKG
+1 MKYFKTDGIRGVFGASDLSIELILKVGYSFDIFNENKVLIGYDTRYSSKIILQALKYALVISGK
-15 TQATLLRDYYNF
+15 TVFDYGV
-27 YHISTGD
+27 IST
-34 VLREIAETNTPLGC
+34 P
-48 EIKALID
+48 ALEYLTKKKRTIGIMITASHND
-55 NGKLVSDELMAKLLK
+55 FTYNGLKIIYKGHKLDDSLK
-70 EKIGS
+70 E
-75 LGNVE
+75 
-80 GIIFDGFPRT
+80 
-90 LEQAHMLDEILNE
+90 
-103 VGMKVNKVIYFDID
+103 
-117 KDTAMKRALGR
+117 
-128 VTCKDCGE
+128 
-136 IYNTYFDTF
+136 
-145 LKEDECSKCGGKL
+145 KL

-237 GALYPELARKIM
+237 GALYPELARKMM

-288 ELKMKNKLKN
+288 ELKKKNKLKN

-312 NVLEGNNIK
+312 NVLEENNIK

-439 IDGLNFLENLIIAKN
+439 IDGLNFLENWIIAKN